1 MPGYAYPVG
10 ATTDANAGSAGSE
23 TVVLTSTS
31 PITLFTATTKTRIN
45 SVLLSNSYGS
55 IVPVVI
61 YLNDGSNKVITT
73 SRVLKNR
80 YAVQPLVTGDNRI
93 DDGVY
98 DSPILTELVL
108 NAGESLKASCRIAN
122 IITVNVTYTEGVN

>member
-10 ATTDANAGSAGSE
+10 AADVNTGSAGSE
-23 TVVLTSTS
+23 TVVLNSTS
-31 PITLFTATTKTRIN
+31 PITIFTATTKTRIN

-55 IVPVVI
+55 IVPVVLYI
-61 YLNDGSNKVITT
+61 NDGSNKTITT

-80 YAVQPLVTGDNRI
+80 YAVQSLVTGDSRI

-98 DSPILTELVL
+98 DAPILTELVL